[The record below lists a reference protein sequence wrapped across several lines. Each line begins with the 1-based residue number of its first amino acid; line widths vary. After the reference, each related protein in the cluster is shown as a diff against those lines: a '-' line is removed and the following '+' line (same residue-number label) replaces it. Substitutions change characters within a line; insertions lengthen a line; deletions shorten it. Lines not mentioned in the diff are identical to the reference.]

1 MSHNYGLDRGFKFK
15 NPSTLLGLEIAFEK
29 M

>member
-1 MSHNYGLDRGFKFK
+1 MSHNYGLDQGFKFK
-15 NPSTLLGLEIAFEK
+15 NSSTLLGLEIGFEK